1 MLIGYETVT
10 CCKKEPLLIDTLLAT
25 RLLQNACHSRAF
37 NAGWWDE
44 YTDLGSEKQRMW
56 WTGSKLMLCVT
67 ELAEAMEGMRK
78 DKQDDHLPHRSMLEV
93 ELADAAIR
101 IFDLA
106 GGLGLD
112 LGAAISE
119 KLEYNASRLDHQRS
133 ERLKE
138 GGKKI

>member
-1 MLIGYETVT
+1 MKLVPE
-10 CCKKEPLLIDTLLAT
+10 LADTHLAA
-25 RLLQNACHSRAF
+25 RLLQNSCHSRAF

-44 YTDLGSEKQRMW
+44 YKDLGSEKLRMW

-78 DKQDDHLPHRSMLEV
+78 DKKDDHLPHRSMLEV

-119 KLEYNASRLDHQRS
+119 KLEYNSSRPDHQR
-133 ERLKE
+133 ENRQAA